1 MRGMEKMSLEV
12 EQRMQGRRENTFTFL
27 DRQEV
32 CLIHSSAGLK
42 GTPLVESQEATAAHS
57 KAASRLTRKLQSIAA
72 AEKGRKTQNRNKEA
86 LHHRLL
92 KQGQR
97 PCPSP

>member
-1 MRGMEKMSLEV
+1 MSLEV
-12 EQRMQGRRENTFTFL
+12 EQRMQCRRRNSFTLL
-27 DRQEV
+27 DKQEV
-32 CLIHSSAGLK
+32 CLIHSSAGQK
-42 GTPLVESQEATAAHS
+42 GTPLAESQEATAAHS
-57 KAASRLTRKLQSIAA
+57 KPASRLTRKLSSIAA
-72 AEKGRKTQNRNKEA
+72 AEKGRKIQNRNKEA